1 MLIPLPEKVGP
12 SGFESPLYRRETAG
26 HAARVGVLQYPK
38 GGANNFYLTG
48 YD

>member
-26 HAARVGVLQYPK
+26 RAARVGVLQYPK